1 MEEGW
6 KKTSFERTFKMSTYL
21 LAFVVCEFGSVE
33 GLTSDGKITVSYKI
47 LDIETIAACFLY
59 NLQAKKLIL

>member
-21 LAFVVCEFGSVE
+21 LAFVVCEFGSVA
-33 GLTSDGKITVSYKI
+33 GQTSDGKITVSHKI
-47 LDIETIAACFLY
+47 LKVKT
-59 NLQAKKLIL
+59 KKLTLVFYTTE